1 MPRQKSVKER
11 KIDAPTLALQ
21 VDEEVRR
28 LKTEPEW
35 KSGVEDGITLA
46 KYPHMRVVLVA
57 LKRGIRMKEHAVK
70 GPMSLFVV
78 SGKVT
83 LIVEKQEFQL
93 KEKGLFTLRKAVL
106 HDVMANSD
114 AVILMTIMAL

>member
-1 MPRQKSVKER
+1 MPRRTSVKER
-11 KIDAPTLALQ
+11 RIDAPMLPLH
-21 VDEEVRR
+21 VDEQIR
-28 LKTEPEW
+28 LLKSEPEW
-35 KSGVEDGITLA
+35 HAGVEDGITLA

-57 LKRGIRMKEHAVK
+57 LRKGIRMKEHAVK

-106 HDVMANSD
+106 HDVKANSD

>member
-11 KIDAPTLALQ
+11 GIDAPILPLH
-21 VDEEVRR
+21 VDEQVRL
-28 LKTEPEW
+28 LKSEPEW

-57 LKRGIRMKEHAVK
+57 LKKGIRMKEHAVQ

-106 HDVMANSD
+106 HDVMATSD

>member
-11 KIDAPTLALQ
+11 GIDAPRLSLH
-21 VDEEVRR
+21 VDEQVRL
-28 LKTEPEW
+28 LKSEPEW
-35 KSGVEDGITLA
+35 KSGMEDGITLA

-57 LKRGIRMKEHAVK
+57 LKKGIRMKEHAVQ

-106 HDVMANSD
+106 HDVMATSD